1 MRYLLLS
8 LLLLLSSCTNK
19 RPAFNY
25 FVGTWESKA
34 GGQIVLNADSSC
46 IVQNVNDISGAKKSF
61 QGKWLFRMKDDLDE
75 NRCNI
80 SIREDD
86 GVEYILFYISGKGLF
101 GNQAPWYLFQY
112 IGDPDDFKKYEFN
125 KNVTQY

>member
-46 IVQNVNDISGAKKSF
+46 IVQNVNDISGSRERRF
-61 QGKWLFRMKDDLDE
+61 MSHLGKRK
-75 NRCNI
+75 R
-80 SIREDD
+80 
-86 GVEYILFYISGKGLF
+86 K
-101 GNQAPWYLFQY
+101 
-112 IGDPDDFKKYEFN
+112 N
-125 KNVTQY
+125 K

>member
-61 QGKWLFRMKDDLDE
+61 LGKWLFRMKDDLDE

-86 GVEYILFYISGKGLF
+86 GVNICCFT
-101 GNQAPWYLFQY
+101 FQEKVCLE
-112 IGDPDDFKKYEFN
+112 IRHHGIFFS
-125 KNVTQY
+125 T